1 LSKHDD
7 EIIAKYLTGSY
18 AKLVSKSADAMGGI
32 NRVEG
37 DCIIMS
43 NGTPFRIHPKSLH
56 ERWAEEE
63 ECRPADW
70 LRVWSE

>member
-1 LSKHDD
+1 MSKRDD

-43 NGTPFRIHPKSLH
+43 NGTPL
-56 ERWAEEE
+56 
-63 ECRPADW
+63 
-70 LRVWSE
+70 